1 MKKKLILFS
10 LTLLFLIQPAIA
22 NEYEDL
28 MKMLEIKKDLPLE
41 QKKFIAEDLMMFKA
55 NPQSPSKVDWGCLN
69 ICKDAIKGVRISE
82 INSFCLLRCTIK

>member
-1 MKKKLILFS
+1 
-10 LTLLFLIQPAIA
+10 
-22 NEYEDL
+22 
-28 MKMLEIKKDLPLE
+28 
-41 QKKFIAEDLMMFKA
+41 MFKA

>member
-41 QKKFIAEDLMMFKA
+41 QKKNL
-55 NPQSPSKVDWGCLN
+55 
-69 ICKDAIKGVRISE
+69 
-82 INSFCLLRCTIK
+82 